1 MPFGA
6 PRRRFTA
13 AMHTMPLWDRSAAPR
28 GFAAL
33 LLLAGC
39 AHSAAPP
46 NRPKAPEKPAPRAP
60 AAPIDW
66 LPADSFALLQL
77 DVDQVRFLLPMP
89 LLAAKLRPELHT
101 LLERTHALI
110 VAVRSDGPEAEV
122 AGVFVGDY

>member
-1 MPFGA
+1 MPFDS
-6 PRRRFTA
+6 PHRRFA
-13 AMHTMPLWDRSAAPR
+13 AARHEMPLWDRSVAPGGGGNAPALR
-28 GFAAL
+28 GGASLAAL

-46 NRPKAPEKPAPRAP
+46 NRPKAAEKPAPRAP

-89 LLAAKLRPELHT
+89 LLAAKLRP
-101 LLERTHALI
+101 
-110 VAVRSDGPEAEV
+110 
-122 AGVFVGDY
+122 